1 MGGPGLGDL
10 AEEPQELRERVR
22 HTGGGAFLRGSSEDD
37 PGPDKAG
44 ELSWESSNER
54 TGAEV

>member
-22 HTGGGAFLRGSSEDD
+22 HVGETFLRGSSEDD

-44 ELSWESSNER
+44 KLSWESSNER
-54 TGAEV
+54 MGAEV